1 MIFSTLIIVS
11 TTEKCDY
18 VRQGLNFS
26 IALSSSRPS
35 ALTLRSAWA
44 NQAHY
49 FILYKMPPA
58 FALVA
63 FFLINKNCLFAKLAT
78 VPLEGLLFLG
88 AVVVPQG
95 ENNVLASLW

>member
-1 MIFSTLIIVS
+1 
-11 TTEKCDY
+11 
-18 VRQGLNFS
+18 
-26 IALSSSRPS
+26 
-35 ALTLRSAWA
+35 
-44 NQAHY
+44 
-49 FILYKMPPA
+49 MPPA